1 MLSETPWDKCDLRK
15 KIERFPMN
23 KVIKI
28 SIGLEDQCR
37 SLKVSFSD
45 ETAKL
50 LIPVNNEL
58 SVSFC

>member
-1 MLSETPWDKCDLRK
+1 
-15 KIERFPMN
+15 MN